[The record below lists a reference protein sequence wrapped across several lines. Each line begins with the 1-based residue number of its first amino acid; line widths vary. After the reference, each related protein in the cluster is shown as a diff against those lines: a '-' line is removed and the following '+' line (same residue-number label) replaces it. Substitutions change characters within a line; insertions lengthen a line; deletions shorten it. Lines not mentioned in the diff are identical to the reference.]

1 MSSGF
6 IQCSGDL
13 TFVGNQQFH
22 NVAGN
27 VTHIHQSHCERC
39 KEEEK
44 RILPRQTRFQEFYE
58 GAVLLE
64 GPVWSDE
71 MAIDILKSTNPFK
84 KPVKT
89 RVKVVRKLQT
99 ASIYPNYG
107 STVTLLTIEPEA
119 TEDGETACLLWNKF
133 YQAYSNHRSARLA
146 QMLGVVKSEMPA
158 FVLHK
163 GTQVSLGNAEADD
176 LGIQGLA
183 SGKEFVNQYPENG
196 IVFTYLDYT
205 LELTVQA
212 LRAETTPMFP
222 VTWWLDDWMF
232 NPENTS
238 WHFDVAS
245 ASIGEWVDERGS
257 INPIPLP
264 QGTQPQ
270 LDADN
275 ITTHFEQAFGDV
287 LYLYASVGSTFKE
300 PLSSYATH
308 DLLTFG
314 SAVRWLKGIVGHF
327 SSTPSPEWHFEDQS
341 RNIRATYSTKVPSR
355 VDFELYN
362 THDPRM
368 YLRFSLRLPMKERT
382 RLRAAYLSQHPTNA
396 DFLTYFV
403 DEIGFSLS
411 GDLSHAPSTTARAV
425 YLFVPPLPV
434 HYINGMCCIRH
445 PLPDSLF
452 YWASDPE
459 GKKVIPEESWMDY
472 DIPELE
478 VDEWIGSYWEN
489 EHYELVRNHLRDKG
503 YGSDGKQ
510 YARDKG
516 YPELL
521 RGDPHDRRMVE
532 LEDPDSDSDE
542 SSCSGSSL
550 ASLSTSSL
558 VDTRIASEEPED
570 PDSDFDEFSCAESP
584 LTSLLTFS
592 LFDIDIN
599 SETAGPF
606 IYRSFGQ
613 TLQAMNE
620 YERHH
625 VLPTEGKR
633 KVVISESPYAN
644 N

>member
-39 KEEEK
+39 EEEEK

-58 GAVLLE
+58 GAVFLE

-89 RVKVVRKLQT
+89 RVKVVRRLQT

-119 TEDGETACLLWNKF
+119 TEDRGTACL
-133 YQAYSNHRSARLA
+133 AYSNHRSARLA
-146 QMLGVVKSEMPA
+146 QMLGVVKSEIPA

-163 GTQVSLGNAEADD
+163 GTQVSLGNAKADD

-183 SGKEFVNQYPENG
+183 SGFEFVYQYPISG

-205 LELTVQA
+205 LNIAVQA
-212 LRAETTPMFP
+212 LHADKTSTFP
-222 VTWWLDDWMF
+222 VTWRVQDWMF

-257 INPIPLP
+257 INPISLP

-287 LYLYASVGSTFKE
+287 LYLYASVGLTLE
-300 PLSSYATH
+300 TPLSRYATH

-314 SAVRWLKGIVGHF
+314 SVVQLGKGIVGHF
-327 SSTPSPEWHFEDQS
+327 SSTPSPEWHFRNTS
-341 RNIRATYSTKVPSR
+341 RNIKASYSTKVPWR
-355 VDFELYN
+355 VDFELYD
-362 THDPRM
+362 THDPRLCL
-368 YLRFSLRLPMKERT
+368 YFSMRLPVKERT
-382 RLRAAYLSQHPTNA
+382 QLRAAYLSQHPAGANV
-396 DFLTYFV
+396 LTYFV
-403 DEIGFSLS
+403 DEIGFSLA

-434 HYINGMCCIRH
+434 DHINGMCCIHH

-459 GKKVIPEESWMDY
+459 GKNVILEESWMEY
-472 DIPELE
+472 GIPKLE
-478 VDEWIGSYWEN
+478 IEEWMGSRWVGGY
-489 EHYELVRNHLRDKG
+489 YEVVRNYLCDKG

-521 RGDPHDRRMVE
+521 RGDPHDGRMVE
-532 LEDPDSDSDE
+532 LKDPDSDSDE

-550 ASLSTSSL
+550 ASLLMSSL

-570 PDSDFDEFSCAESP
+570 PDLDFDESSCAESP

-592 LFDIDIN
+592 PFDIDTK
-599 SETAGPF
+599 SETARPF

-613 TLQAMNE
+613 ALQAMDQ
-620 YERHH
+620 YERHR
-625 VLPTEGKR
+625 VLPMEGNR
-633 KVVISESPYAN
+633 RVVISESAYADN
-644 N
+644 